1 MYIIDIFS
9 QNCLHLY
16 QIESAV
22 FTVHS
27 RIQLSISTIQNKQM
41 PAKLK
46 NAFIKTTYLF
56 EYKIKN
62 KPLKK
67 NRSL

>member
-1 MYIIDIFS
+1 MYIMDTFS

-16 QIESAV
+16 QIKSAV

-27 RIQLSISTIQNKQM
+27 RIQLSISTIPNKQT

-46 NAFIKTTYLF
+46 TAFIKTTHLF
-56 EYKIKN
+56 EYKIN
-62 KPLKK
+62 HFKK
-67 NRSL
+67 KRSL